1 MKRTL
6 LIILL
11 FDVIICILLNFLTGT
26 FKDALTMLF
35 TSVFVFTAGIAL
47 SCIFYFVKYLRKFA
61 FPMLLNSILLSF
73 VIYVI
78 FEISSSCRTYSL
90 YVMYNLN
97 TSYGEYQIYIQKD
110 TNIYIINRTFDGGS
124 EGVVH
129 GTYISLHDNEYKLY
143 IPDTSLYDGKN
154 NELLIKND
162 SIHGFNGSSY
172 SLVHE

>member
-1 MKRTL
+1 MKRIL

-11 FDVIICILLNFLTGT
+11 FDIIICILLNFLTGT

-78 FEISSSCRTYSL
+78 FEISNSCRTHSL
-90 YVMYNLN
+90 YAIYHFN
-97 TSYGEYQIYIQKD
+97 TTGGEFQLYIHKD
-110 TNIYIINRTFDGGS
+110 TNIFNIYHIFEGGS
-124 EGVVH
+124 EGV
-129 GTYISLHDNEYKLY
+129 I
-143 IPDTSLYDGKN
+143 
-154 NELLIKND
+154 
-162 SIHGFNGSSY
+162 
-172 SLVHE
+172 